1 MTIED
6 IEVGVEYEILR
17 MLESN
22 NIPIYATFD
31 SVNAIQQAI
40 EPLFDAEGKCTRDT
54 VATAMSLYHNYL
66 VKALEQVARG
76 ITYANEQSP
85 IPEEEQFKGQF
96 KGIDGAFDDDGQP
109 VWDTEQ
115 PIGEEPF
122 EVHETHPATDTGS
135 KVATLGDLE
144 GLQDFM

>member
-66 VKALEQVARG
+66 VKAIEQVARG
-76 ITYANEQSP
+76 MTYAAEQSP
-85 IPEEEQFKGQF
+85 VPEDEQF
-96 KGIDGAFDDDGQP
+96 KGIDGAFDGSGDD
-109 VWDTEQ
+109 V
-115 PIGEEPF
+115 
-122 EVHETHPATDTGS
+122 ETHPDDIRGS
-135 KVATLGDLE
+135 KEATFADLE
-144 GLQDFM
+144 GFKNFM